1 MGDAAYQSRMLD
13 SFLKAVGYK
22 SRMQEKGSRQHP
34 LSDAAKESNGERA
47 RTGSRVEHVF
57 AQMALS
63 MGGEV
68 THCIGLARVKVWW
81 CLRNLTFNFSDSLR
95 MSMA

>member
-1 MGDAAYQSRMLD
+1 
-13 SFLKAVGYK
+13 
-22 SRMQEKGSRQHP
+22 MQEKGSRQHP

-68 THCIGLARVKVWW
+68 THCIW
-81 CLRNLTFNFSDSLR
+81 FSQGKILVVFTESHI
-95 MSMA
+95 